1 MNVSVG
7 DSPAAPT
14 VFNPDP
20 GAHLKTNTPASRYF
34 PYQFDLRP
42 TYGLD
47 PLPAELALPRSGV
60 RRGENSIERAR
71 VDRDTESVDYQQGT
85 IRLQQLIPQAEETT
99 VGTARELAPLPLD
112 QALPRPNSVRNL
124 EAETHFHSYG
134 LHRDPKIEL
143 PPDTESKNDRYRV
156 GFMPWRRYTGGRL
169 EEQPFG
175 YEKPELLHWY
185 RQSVL
190 KGDLPIIGQDIFLN
204 LTAFSQTIFEGR
216 RVPTP
221 SMISAAVPGQSE
233 FFGRSEQL
241 FVNNNLAVSARLF
254 RGEALAFKPVE
265 WEIKLTPIYN
275 INYLEVRETGVVSP
289 DPRGFLGG
297 GGGNNLIPPANGGVV
312 DPSDIDALLAGQLFA
327 DTDLTGSR
335 STTRTADDWAL
346 QEAFAEIHIGDLS
359 DNYDFVALRGGNQLF
374 TSDFRGFIFNDFNT
388 GFRLFGNYWNNR
400 INYNV
405 AGFYMR
411 EKDTLSELNSFDSRN
426 QQVVVANVYWQDFMT
441 KGYTA
446 MLNFHA
452 NLDNEDL
459 FYDRNGLIVRPAP
472 LGTPVQHDV
481 RAYYFGWGGD
491 GHIGRL
497 NISHQFYQAWGEDE
511 LNGLAGRPVDING
524 QFAALELSYD
534 QDWLRY
540 KASFVYAS
548 GDSKAENDEATGFDT
563 ILDNPNFIGG
573 PFSYYLRQGFN
584 LGGTVINFKQRDS
597 LVPNLRSSK
606 VHGQANFVN
615 PGLYLYGLGLEAE
628 MTPKL
633 RAFLNANYVRMAETD
648 PVRTALLVD
657 KVDREI
663 GWDLSLG
670 FFYRPLLTDNIIINA
685 GFGVLVPGQGY
696 KDIYRRNPN
705 PVPGFQPPSDADK
718 VDDFLY
724 SGLIAITLTY

>member
-1 MNVSVG
+1 MNVSTG
-7 DSPAAPT
+7 AAPT
-14 VFNPDP
+14 APQVFNPDP
-20 GAHLKTNTPASRYF
+20 GAHLKTNTPSTRYF

-47 PLPAELALPRSGV
+47 PVPAEFALPRPGV
-60 RRGENSIERAR
+60 RAGA
-71 VDRDTESVDYQQGT
+71 TEFDSPAPRRPETVDYPTGPL
-85 IRLQQLIPQAEETT
+85 RSQQLIPRAEGSVSQAD
-99 VGTARELAPLPLD
+99 ELAPVRGDL
-112 QALPRPNSVRNL
+112 ALPRPNSIRNL
-124 EAETHFHSYG
+124 PAETHFHSYG
-134 LHRDPKIEL
+134 LHRDPTIDL
-143 PPDTESKNDRYRV
+143 PVDTESKNDRYQV
-156 GFMPWRRYTGGRL
+156 GFMPWRRYTGGLL

-175 YEKPELLHWY
+175 YEKPELFHWY

-204 LTAFSQTIFEGR
+204 LTGFSQTIFETR

-221 SMISAAVPGQSE
+221 SMISAALPGQSE

-241 FVNNNLAVSARLF
+241 FVNNNLALSARLF

-265 WEIKLTPIYN
+265 WEIKLTPIFN
-275 INYLEVRETGVVSP
+275 INYLEVKETGIVSP

-297 GGGNNLIPPANGGVV
+297 GDGNNLIPPANGGVV
-312 DPSDIDALLAGQLFA
+312 NPGDIDALLNGQLFA

-359 DNYDFVALRGGNQLF
+359 DNYDFIALRGGNQLF

-426 QQVVVANVYWQDFMT
+426 QQVVVANIYWQDFMT

-472 LGTPVQHDV
+472 LGTVVQHDV
-481 RAYYFGWGGD
+481 RAYYLGWGGD
-491 GHIGRL
+491 GHLGRL
-497 NISHQFYQAWGEDE
+497 NISHQFYQAWGKDE
-511 LNGLAGRPVDING
+511 FNGLAGRPADING

-548 GDSKAENDEATGFDT
+548 GDSKAEDDEATGFDT

-628 MTPKL
+628 VTPKL

-648 PVRTALLVD
+648 PIRTALLVD
-657 KVDREI
+657 EVDREI

-670 FFYRPLLTDNIIINA
+670 IFYRPLLTDNVIINA
-685 GFGVLVPGQGY
+685 GFGVLLPGQGF

-705 PVPGFQPPSDADK
+705 PVPGFQPPSDAGK

-724 SGLIAITLTY
+724 SGLIAVTLTF